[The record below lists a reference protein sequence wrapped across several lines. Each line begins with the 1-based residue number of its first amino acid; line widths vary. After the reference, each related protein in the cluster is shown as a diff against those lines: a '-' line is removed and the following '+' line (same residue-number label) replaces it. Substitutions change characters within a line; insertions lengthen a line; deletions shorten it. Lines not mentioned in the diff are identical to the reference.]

1 MQSNFLSPAEVAELV
16 VGVGQRKA
24 EMSVTNQLILSVMA
38 GAFIAFGAAGSC
50 VAVHT
55 VESAGV
61 AKALAGALFA
71 AGLIMVVVAGGEL
84 FTGNSLMLMALAE
97 GWISPWQLLRSWLV
111 VYAGNFAGALL
122 TAGLVCLSG
131 QWGMS
136 GGLLGASVIKTAV
149 GKTAL
154 SFQNAFFLG
163 VLCNWLVCLAVWMS
177 FAARDIAGKVLVI
190 FFPIWIFVTSGFE
203 HSVANM
209 YYIPAG
215 ILAAADPALAERA
228 ASVGLSP
235 EALANLNWGAMLQ
248 ANLLPVTL
256 GNVVG
261 GGVLVALACWFVYRR
276 DKR

>member
-50 VAVHT
+50 VAAHT

-84 FTGNSLMLMALAE
+84 FTGNSLMLMAMAE
-97 GWISPWQLLRSWLV
+97 GQISPWQLLRSWLV

-190 FFPIWIFVTSGFE
+190 FFPIWLFVTSGFE

-261 GGVLVALACWFVYRR
+261 GGGLVALAYWFVYRR
-276 DKR
+276 GKR

>member
-38 GAFIAFGAAGSC
+38 GAFIALGAAGSC

-84 FTGNSLMLMALAE
+84 FTGNSLMLMAMAE
-97 GWISPWQLLRSWLV
+97 GRISPWQLLRSWLV

>member
-24 EMSVTNQLILSVMA
+24 EMSVTNQLILGVMA

-71 AGLIMVVVAGGEL
+71 AGLVMVVVAGGEL

-97 GWISPWQLLRSWLV
+97 GRISPWQLLRSWLV

-136 GGLLGASVIKTAV
+136 GGLLGASVIKTAA

>member
-97 GWISPWQLLRSWLV
+97 GRISPWQLLRSWFV

-154 SFQNAFFLG
+154 SFRNAFFLG

-190 FFPIWIFVTSGFE
+190 FFPIWLFVTSGFE

-215 ILAAADPALAERA
+215 ILAAAEPALAGRA

-261 GGVLVALACWFVYRR
+261 GGVLVALAYWFVYRR

>member
-50 VAVHT
+50 VAAHT

-97 GWISPWQLLRSWLV
+97 GRISPWQLLRSWIV

-136 GGLLGASVIKTAV
+136 GGLLGASVIKTAA

-163 VLCNWLVCLAVWMS
+163 ILCNWLVCLAVWMS

>member
-1 MQSNFLSPAEVAELV
+1 M
-16 VGVGQRKA
+16 
-24 EMSVTNQLILSVMA
+24 
-38 GAFIAFGAAGSC
+38 
-50 VAVHT
+50 
-55 VESAGV
+55 
-61 AKALAGALFA
+61 
-71 AGLIMVVVAGGEL
+71 
-84 FTGNSLMLMALAE
+84 
-97 GWISPWQLLRSWLV
+97 
-111 VYAGNFAGALL
+111 
-122 TAGLVCLSG
+122 
-131 QWGMS
+131 
-136 GGLLGASVIKTAV
+136 GASVIKTAV

-261 GGVLVALACWFVYRR
+261 GGVLVALAYWFVYRR
-276 DKR
+276 AKR

>member
-24 EMSVTNQLILSVMA
+24 EMSVTNQLILGVMA

-71 AGLIMVVVAGGEL
+71 AGLVMVVVAGGEL
-84 FTGNSLMLMALAE
+84 FTGNSLMLMAMAE
-97 GWISPWQLLRSWLV
+97 GRISPWQLLRSWIV

-136 GGLLGASVIKTAV
+136 GGLLGASVIKTAA

-163 VLCNWLVCLAVWMS
+163 ILCNWLVCLAVWMS

>member
-1 MQSNFLSPAEVAELV
+1 M
-16 VGVGQRKA
+16 G
-24 EMSVTNQLILSVMA
+24 T
-38 GAFIAFGAAGSC
+38 
-50 VAVHT
+50 
-55 VESAGV
+55 
-61 AKALAGALFA
+61 
-71 AGLIMVVVAGGEL
+71 
-84 FTGNSLMLMALAE
+84 
-97 GWISPWQLLRSWLV
+97 
-111 VYAGNFAGALL
+111 
-122 TAGLVCLSG
+122 
-131 QWGMS
+131 
-136 GGLLGASVIKTAV
+136 SVIKTAV

>member
-24 EMSVTNQLILSVMA
+24 EMSVTNQLILGVMA

-71 AGLIMVVVAGGEL
+71 AGLVMVVVAGGEL
-84 FTGNSLMLMALAE
+84 FTGNSLMLMAMAE
-97 GWISPWQLLRSWLV
+97 GRSSPWQLLRSWIV

-136 GGLLGASVIKTAV
+136 GGLLGASVIKTAA

>member
-24 EMSVTNQLILSVMA
+24 EMSVTNQLILGVMA

-97 GWISPWQLLRSWLV
+97 GRISPWQLLRSWIV

>member
-1 MQSNFLSPAEVAELV
+1 MQSNFLSPAEVAELA

-84 FTGNSLMLMALAE
+84 FTGNSLMLMAMAE
-97 GWISPWQLLRSWLV
+97 GRISPWQLLRSWIV

-136 GGLLGASVIKTAV
+136 GGLLGASVIKTAA

-190 FFPIWIFVTSGFE
+190 FFPIWLFVTSGFE

-261 GGVLVALACWFVYRR
+261 GGGLVALAYWFVYRR

>member
-38 GAFIAFGAAGSC
+38 GAFIAFGAAGAC
-50 VAVHT
+50 VAAHT

-84 FTGNSLMLMALAE
+84 FTGNSLMLMAMAE
-97 GWISPWQLLRSWLV
+97 GRISPWQLLRSWLV

-235 EALANLNWGAMLQ
+235 EALANLNWGVMLQ

-261 GGVLVALACWFVYRR
+261 GGVLVALAYWFVYRR
-276 DKR
+276 AKR

>member
-71 AGLIMVVVAGGEL
+71 AGLVMVVVAGGEL
-84 FTGNSLMLMALAE
+84 FTGNSLMLMAMAE
-97 GWISPWQLLRSWLV
+97 GRISPWQLLRSWIV

-215 ILAAADPALAERA
+215 ILAAADPALVERA

-235 EALANLNWGAMLQ
+235 EALANLNWGVMLQ

-261 GGVLVALACWFVYRR
+261 GGVLVALAYWFVYRR
-276 DKR
+276 AKR

>member
-84 FTGNSLMLMALAE
+84 FTGNSLMLMAMAE
-97 GWISPWQLLRSWLV
+97 GRISPWQLLRSWIV

-190 FFPIWIFVTSGFE
+190 FFPIWLFVTSGFE

-261 GGVLVALACWFVYRR
+261 GGVLVALAYWFVYRR

>member
-24 EMSVTNQLILSVMA
+24 EMSVTNQLILGVMA

-71 AGLIMVVVAGGEL
+71 AGLVMVVVAGGEL

>member
-84 FTGNSLMLMALAE
+84 FTGNSLMLMAMAE
-97 GWISPWQLLRSWLV
+97 GRISPWQLLRSWLV

-136 GGLLGASVIKTAV
+136 GGLLGASVIKTAA

-190 FFPIWIFVTSGFE
+190 FFPIWLFVTSGFE

-235 EALANLNWGAMLQ
+235 EALANLNWGVMLQ

-261 GGVLVALACWFVYRR
+261 GGGLVALAYWFVYRR

>member
-50 VAVHT
+50 VAAHT

-97 GWISPWQLLRSWLV
+97 GRISPWQLLRSWLV

>member
-84 FTGNSLMLMALAE
+84 FTGNSLMLMAMAE
-97 GWISPWQLLRSWLV
+97 GRISPWQLLRSWLV

-261 GGVLVALACWFVYRR
+261 GGVLVALAYWFVYRR
-276 DKR
+276 AKR

>member
-24 EMSVTNQLILSVMA
+24 EMSVTNQLILGVMA

-71 AGLIMVVVAGGEL
+71 AGLVMVVVAGGEL

-97 GWISPWQLLRSWLV
+97 GRISPWQLLRSWLV

>member
-24 EMSVTNQLILSVMA
+24 EMSVTNQLILGVMA

-71 AGLIMVVVAGGEL
+71 AGLVMVVVAGGEL
-84 FTGNSLMLMALAE
+84 FTGNSLMLMAMAE
-97 GWISPWQLLRSWLV
+97 GRISPWQLLRSWIV

-136 GGLLGASVIKTAV
+136 GGLLGASVIKTAA

-215 ILAAADPALAERA
+215 ILAAADPTLAERA
-228 ASVGLSP
+228 ASVGLSSD
-235 EALANLNWGAMLQ
+235 ALANLNWGAMLQ

>member
-24 EMSVTNQLILSVMA
+24 EMSVTNQLILGVTA

-97 GWISPWQLLRSWLV
+97 GRISPWQLLRSWIV

-122 TAGLVCLSG
+122 TVGLVCLSG

-136 GGLLGASVIKTAV
+136 GGLLGASVIKTAA

-163 VLCNWLVCLAVWMS
+163 ILCNWLVCLAVWMS

-276 DKR
+276 AKR

>member
-24 EMSVTNQLILSVMA
+24 EMSVTNQLILGVMA

-111 VYAGNFAGALL
+111 VYVGNFAGALL

-136 GGLLGASVIKTAV
+136 GGLLGASVIKTAA

>member
-97 GWISPWQLLRSWLV
+97 GRISPWQLLRSWLV

-190 FFPIWIFVTSGFE
+190 FFPIWLFVTSGFE

-261 GGVLVALACWFVYRR
+261 GGGLVALAYWFVYRR

>member
-24 EMSVTNQLILSVMA
+24 EMSVTNQLILGVMA

-71 AGLIMVVVAGGEL
+71 AGLVMVVVAGGEL
-84 FTGNSLMLMALAE
+84 FTGNSLMLMAMAE
-97 GWISPWQLLRSWLV
+97 GRISPWQLLRSWIV

-122 TAGLVCLSG
+122 PAGLVCLSG

-136 GGLLGASVIKTAV
+136 GGLLGVSVIKTAA

>member
-84 FTGNSLMLMALAE
+84 FTGNSLMLMAMAE

-122 TAGLVCLSG
+122 TAGLLCLSG

-235 EALANLNWGAMLQ
+235 EALANLNWGVMLQ

-261 GGVLVALACWFVYRR
+261 GGVLVALAYWFVYRR
-276 DKR
+276 AKR

>member
-50 VAVHT
+50 VAAHT

-84 FTGNSLMLMALAE
+84 FTGNSLMLMAMAE
-97 GWISPWQLLRSWLV
+97 GRISPWQLLRSWLV

-136 GGLLGASVIKTAV
+136 GGLLGTSVIKTAV

-235 EALANLNWGAMLQ
+235 EALANLNWGVMLQ

-261 GGVLVALACWFVYRR
+261 GGVLVALAYWFVYRWA
-276 DKR
+276 KR

>member
-97 GWISPWQLLRSWLV
+97 GRISPWQLLRSWIV

-136 GGLLGASVIKTAV
+136 GGLLGASVIKTAA

>member
-24 EMSVTNQLILSVMA
+24 EMSVTNQLILGVMA

-97 GWISPWQLLRSWLV
+97 GRISPWQLLRSWIV

-136 GGLLGASVIKTAV
+136 GGLLGASVIKTAA

>member
-97 GWISPWQLLRSWLV
+97 GRISPWQLLRSWLV

-136 GGLLGASVIKTAV
+136 GGLLGVSVIKTAV

-154 SFQNAFFLG
+154 SFRNAFFLG

-190 FFPIWIFVTSGFE
+190 FFPIWLFVTSGFE

-215 ILAAADPALAERA
+215 ILAAAEPALAGRA

-261 GGVLVALACWFVYRR
+261 GGVLVALAYWFVYRR

>member
-1 MQSNFLSPAEVAELV
+1 
-16 VGVGQRKA
+16 
-24 EMSVTNQLILSVMA
+24 
-38 GAFIAFGAAGSC
+38 
-50 VAVHT
+50 
-55 VESAGV
+55 
-61 AKALAGALFA
+61 
-71 AGLIMVVVAGGEL
+71 MVVVAGGEL
-84 FTGNSLMLMALAE
+84 FTGNSLMLMAMAE
-97 GWISPWQLLRSWLV
+97 GRISPWQLLRSWIV

-136 GGLLGASVIKTAV
+136 GGLLGASVIKTAA

-163 VLCNWLVCLAVWMS
+163 ILCNWLVCLAVWMS

>member
-24 EMSVTNQLILSVMA
+24 EMSVTNQLILGVMA

-97 GWISPWQLLRSWLV
+97 GRISPWQLLRSWLV

-136 GGLLGASVIKTAV
+136 GGLLGASVIKTAA

-163 VLCNWLVCLAVWMS
+163 ILCNWLVCLAVWMS

>member
-24 EMSVTNQLILSVMA
+24 EMSVTNQLILGVMA

-84 FTGNSLMLMALAE
+84 FTGNSLMLMAMAE
-97 GWISPWQLLRSWLV
+97 GRISPWQLLRSWLV

-261 GGVLVALACWFVYRR
+261 GGVLVALAYWFVYRR
-276 DKR
+276 AKR

>member
-24 EMSVTNQLILSVMA
+24 EMSVTNQLILGVMA

-97 GWISPWQLLRSWLV
+97 GRISPWQLLRSWIV

-136 GGLLGASVIKTAV
+136 GGLLGASVIKTAA

-163 VLCNWLVCLAVWMS
+163 ILCNWLVCLAVWMS

>member
-50 VAVHT
+50 VAAHT

-84 FTGNSLMLMALAE
+84 FTGNSLMLMAMAE
-97 GWISPWQLLRSWLV
+97 GRISPWQLLRSWLV

-136 GGLLGASVIKTAV
+136 GGLLGASVIKTAA

-190 FFPIWIFVTSGFE
+190 FFPIWLFVTSGFE

-235 EALANLNWGAMLQ
+235 EALANLNWGVMLQ

-261 GGVLVALACWFVYRR
+261 GGGLVALAYWFVYRR

>member
-24 EMSVTNQLILSVMA
+24 EMSVTNQLILGVMA

-71 AGLIMVVVAGGEL
+71 AGLVMVVVAGGEL
-84 FTGNSLMLMALAE
+84 FTGNSLMLMAMAE
-97 GWISPWQLLRSWLV
+97 GRISPWQLLRSWIV

-136 GGLLGASVIKTAV
+136 GGLLGASVIKTAA

>member
-97 GWISPWQLLRSWLV
+97 GRISPWQLLRSWLV

-190 FFPIWIFVTSGFE
+190 FFPIWLFVTSGFE

-215 ILAAADPALAERA
+215 ILAAAEPALAGRA